1 MAEALQQEILEYA
14 ERYLKKLKA
23 NEALHS
29 ILELKPPVETPKYAT
44 RFKHEVWAN
53 ALRLVRKITDKPG
66 SPPLRPQWRLDS
78 PAQHVCENPMATM
91 VQAFCDEILK
101 LTDYPRPPSRD
112 EIHVL
117 QRTIQKTLSE
127 LFGITFDANGTE
139 ERRKAPSNF
148 AQNTQTTPNIAE
160 MDKNLFLS
168 DFEDPPPKTPY
179 TRPTED
185 RSEISDRAY
194 PPGGAGA
201 SARAQRRPPNT
212 PDANVQ
218 NQAPPSAQKPK
229 DANAPKNSAK
239 GSAPSWAH
247 TKYIGPARTAKGK
260 GQARV

>member
-1 MAEALQQEILEYA
+1 MSQALDRLAAQRGEERFPQGVAEALQQEILEYA

-139 ERRKAPSNF
+139 ESPEQFCAKYADHAEHRRN
-148 AQNTQTTPNIAE
+148 
-160 MDKNLFLS
+160 
-168 DFEDPPPKTPY
+168 
-179 TRPTED
+179 
-185 RSEISDRAY
+185 
-194 PPGGAGA
+194 G
-201 SARAQRRPPNT
+201 
-212 PDANVQ
+212 
-218 NQAPPSAQKPK
+218 QKFV
-229 DANAPKNSAK
+229 SV
-239 GSAPSWAH
+239 GF
-247 TKYIGPARTAKGK
+247 
-260 GQARV
+260 